1 MYSLAFSAIF
11 EQRTRNIQVY
21 LQYICRTLVTKGD
34 KNIDLRINTPRE
46 ILANK
51 KTPANAAIET
61 GYRKVAKKTRSPT
74 TNAIRNE

>member
-1 MYSLAFSAIF
+1 MK
-11 EQRTRNIQVY
+11 
-21 LQYICRTLVTKGD
+21 KGG
-34 KNIDLRINTPRE
+34 KNIDIRINTPRE

-51 KTPANAAIET
+51 KTPANAAIEI